1 MLLAALRRQEDP
13 RHQVARE
20 LLVDHPGRRQP
31 TDPGEGHDER
41 QHGGKQA
48 AADGERG
55 GAHEEH
61 HVGVEEQ
68 PGRGHADDGP
78 GHGADRRDGEGFG
91 GEETAYV
98 AFVPAGRAERPDL
111 VPVLHA
117 MVDLARENEAQPT
130 SRLGEFCRNWVAARE
145 PSTPRRL
152 RPFVDAGLI
161 QGSPRGTGSGRMFYV
176 LTDRTAIE
184 QVLASDSN

>member
-1 MLLAALRRQEDP
+1 MEKLGEVINTMHDTQENTRR
-13 RHQVARE
+13 
-20 LLVDHPGRRQP
+20 
-31 TDPGEGHDER
+31 
-41 QHGGKQA
+41 
-48 AADGERG
+48 
-55 GAHEEH
+55 
-61 HVGVEEQ
+61 
-68 PGRGHADDGP
+68 
-78 GHGADRRDGEGFG
+78 
-91 GEETAYV
+91 
-98 AFVPAGRAERPDL
+98 FVRERPGL

-176 LTDRTAIE
+176 LTDRAAIE